1 MITTTKSTGDKLIT
15 QWPAAVESGGNGHT
29 DEVTPRSQAG
39 RRVSEEEYW
48 THYYENPDF
57 HYEWNDGILEEK
69 PVADYRNAILYRWF
83 LILIDAYLASHPLA
97 KLLNLEMGFRLQ
109 LPSKVTIRKPD
120 LFVVCDDNPVD
131 IDSLDR
137 TFRGICDLAVESLSD
152 LTKEEIEHD
161 TITKKEEYETI
172 GVREYYILDAS
183 GEHTAFYWLT
193 PDGDYLDIEV
203 GQDGVIRSQVLPGFQ
218 FRLDDL
224 DRLPK
229 LIDLAVDPVY
239 SGFVLPEFVAER
251 ERANRAEAHA
261 EQERQ
266 RAEQEHQ
273 RAEQERQR
281 AERAEARERR
291 LSAKLRALG
300 IEENGS
306 DPT

>member
-1 MITTTKSTGDKLIT
+1 MTTATKSTDNKLNT
-15 QWPAAVESGGNGHT
+15 QWPAAIEIDGNGH
-29 DEVTPRSQAG
+29 EEGSKVTSRSQAG

-48 THYYENPDF
+48 ARYYEDSDF

-97 KLLNLEMGFRLQ
+97 KLLNLEMGFRLR
-109 LPSKVTIRKPD
+109 LPNKVTIRKPD
-120 LFVVCDDNPVD
+120 LFVVCNDNPVT
-131 IDSLDR
+131 INPLDR

-152 LTKEEIEHD
+152 LTTDEIEHD
-161 TITKKEEYETI
+161 TVTKKEEYEII
-172 GVREYYILDAS
+172 GVQEYFILDAS

-193 PDGDYLDIEV
+193 PDGDYIDIEV

-224 DRLPK
+224 NRLPR

-251 ERANRAEAHA
+251 ERADRAERRA

-266 RAEQEHQ
+266 RAEQE
-273 RAEQERQR
+273 RQR
-281 AERAEARERR
+281 AEKAEERAQR
-291 LSAKLRALG
+291 LAAKLRSLG
-300 IEENGS
+300 IGENGS